1 MPGSESYW
9 FNDGALTV
17 TNNDDDSNITLAG
30 LKGISIIP
38 SFEMT
43 QYYTADSTLY
53 HVAKQYEHSV
63 AVEIDYAFFSF
74 DATQQWLGGEGTTSA
89 TATTDTSDPMKFN
102 VEVVT
107 PSAKGTADRTAA
119 VDRVTFPDFPLVDG
133 SQDEMEEFSL
143 SGTGRNVANLAE
155 TST

>member
-9 FNDGALTV
+9 FNDGTLTV
-17 TNNDDDSNITLAG
+17 TNNADDSDITLAG
-30 LKGISIIP
+30 LKGISIVP

-53 HVAKQYEHSV
+53 HVAKQYEHDV

-74 DATQQWLGGEGTTSA
+74 DATQQWLAGEGTGSA
-89 TATTDTSDPMKFN
+89 TATADTSDPMKFN

-107 PSAKGTADRTAA
+107 PSSKGTDERTAA
-119 VDRVTFPDFPLVDG
+119 VDRVTFPEWPLVDG
-133 SQDEMEEFSL
+133 SHQEMEEFGL
-143 SGTGRNVANLAE
+143 SGTGRDVSNLAE
-155 TST
+155 TSV